1 VTDMAL
7 KYIFYPGCFI
17 PAMLPHV
24 EYSIRYVLNKLNVEL
39 QEIPDLSC
47 CPPKI
52 TSVGDFKA
60 WLTIS
65 ARNLALASKHGLDL
79 LTPCNGCFESYFEA
93 KHFIEHR
100 PDLAKDPLDILKK
113 LGLPTKIE
121 SNVKHFVEVVYK
133 DVGLNRLS
141 EEIVKPLKG
150 LRVAVHYGCH
160 LFVTSPG
167 GDTWEKPR
175 MMDEILRTLG
185 AEIVRDGLERI
196 CCGFVMS
203 TIDDTKAVLERSEIR
218 LRSVKSLDVD
228 CLVTPC
234 PQCLI
239 RFEYS
244 QIKLRSLKN
253 VRYDLPVVHLAELI
267 AIAFGLDPLK
277 MKFDRLHRS
286 PVKPVFEKLVKEGG

>member
-1 VTDMAL
+1 MAL

-17 PAMLPHV
+17 PAMLPHI
-24 EYSIRYVLNKLNVEL
+24 EHSIRYVLSKLNVEL
-39 QEIPDLSC
+39 QELPELSC

-65 ARNLALASKHGLDL
+65 ARNLAIATKYGLDL
-79 LTPCNGCFESYFEA
+79 LTPCNGCFESFFEA
-93 KHFIEHR
+93 KHFIKHR
-100 PDLAKDPLDILKK
+100 PDLARDTLDILKK

-121 SNVKHFVEVVYK
+121 SNVKHFVEVIHR
-133 DVGLNRLS
+133 DVGLNKVS
-141 EEIVKPLKG
+141 ENIVKSLSGLK
-150 LRVAVHYGCH
+150 VAVHYGCH
-160 LFVTSPG
+160 LFVTKPG
-167 GDTWEKPR
+167 GDVWEKPR

-185 AEIVRDGLERI
+185 VEIVRDGLERI
-196 CCGFVMS
+196 CCGFVLS
-203 TIDDTKAVLERSEIR
+203 TINDEKAILERSEVR
-218 LRSVKSLDVD
+218 LKSVKSLDVD

-244 QIKLRSLKN
+244 QIKLRSMKKI
-253 VRYDLPVVHLAELI
+253 RYDIPVLHLAELL

-277 MKFDRLHRS
+277 MRFDRLHRS
-286 PVKPVFEKLVKEGG
+286 PVKPVFEKLVKGGS

>member
-1 VTDMAL
+1 MAL

-39 QEIPDLSC
+39 QEIHDLSC

-52 TSVGDFKA
+52 TSVGDFKG

-65 ARNLALASKHGLDL
+65 ARNLALASKYGLDI

-100 PDLAKDPLDILKK
+100 PDLAKDSLDVLKK

-133 DVGLNRLS
+133 DVGPDKLS
-141 EEIVKPLKG
+141 EKIVKPLKG

-160 LFVTSPG
+160 LFVTTPG
-167 GDTWEKPR
+167 GDVWEKPR

-196 CCGFVMS
+196 CCGFVIS

-239 RFEYS
+239 RLEYS
-244 QIKLRSLKN
+244 QIKLRSLKKI
-253 VRYDLPVVHLAELI
+253 RYDLPVVHLAELM

-277 MKFDRLHRS
+277 MKFDSLHKS
-286 PVKPVFEKLVKEGG
+286 PVKPVFEKLVKGGG